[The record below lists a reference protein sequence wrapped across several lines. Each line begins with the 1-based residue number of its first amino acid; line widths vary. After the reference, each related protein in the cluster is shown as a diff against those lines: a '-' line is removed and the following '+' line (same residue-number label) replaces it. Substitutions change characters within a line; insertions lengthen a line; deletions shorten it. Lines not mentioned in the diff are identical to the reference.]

1 MVYHGNLPSS
11 FFSWYWKFNQFDFS
25 KEYLVLTEV
34 KQFLF
39 SLKDESFPNGEKTI
53 RFNENIEYV
62 YA

>member
-1 MVYHGNLPSS
+1 MVYHGNLLSS
-11 FFSWYWKFNQFDFS
+11 FFSWYWKFNQLDFF

-34 KQFLF
+34 KQFPF